1 MKKLEK
7 IKNSI
12 LLRLTA
18 ATMLPIIGS
27 LLLVWYAFSQ
37 YKRYMALN
45 YSIPYAKNM
54 AYMFMIGFLAF
65 FSLYGLYSLWK
76 LILKPLK
83 KLEDDI
89 SSFSWGEEFPEET
102 DSETAEEILRLRRT
116 ITILAHDAAENAQLN
131 RRYLSDI
138 VKAQEEVRSNLAREI
153 HDGPLQEITA
163 LVQRLRLISLSQNQ
177 EEAAKRLDEA
187 ERVSMFS
194 VRELRE
200 VCNNLTPPWLELG
213 LRQSLIELAD
223 RRAKLYGISIFT
235 SEIEEVDLNEEQT
248 IAFFRVAQQALSN
261 TAQHAGAKS
270 VNIRLI
276 NGEDFV
282 RMEIEDNGKGFI
294 VPEDLKKVRTTGHRG
309 LSNMYERMKLIG
321 GSCEIKSQ
329 PGQGTNVV
337 CELKTAAAEI

>member
-1 MKKLEK
+1 MKRLEK
-7 IKNSI
+7 IKTSI

-37 YKRYMALN
+37 YKRSMALS

-54 AYMFMIGFLAF
+54 AYMFIIGFLAF

-89 SSFSWGEEFPEET
+89 SSFNWGEEFPEET

-116 ITILAHDAAENAQLN
+116 ITMLAHDAAENAQLN

-138 VKAQEEVRSNLAREI
+138 IKAQEEVRSNLAREI

-163 LVQRLRLISLSQNQ
+163 LVQRLRLISLSQSR

-223 RRAKLYGISIFT
+223 RRSKLYGINILT
-235 SEIEEVDLNEEQT
+235 TETDEVSLDTEQT
-248 IAFFRVAQQALSN
+248 LAFFRIAQQALAN
-261 TAQHAGAKS
+261 TAQHADAS
-270 VNIRLI
+270 VVNIRLI
-276 NGEDFV
+276 NGGDFV
-282 RMEIEDNGKGFI
+282 RMEIEDNGSGFE
-294 VPEDLKKVRTTGHRG
+294 VPKDLKKVRATGHRG
-309 LSNMYERMKLIG
+309 LSNMYERMQLIG
-321 GSCEIKSQ
+321 GNCEIKSQ
-329 PGQGTNVV
+329 AGQGTNVICV
-337 CELKTAAAEI
+337 LKTTASEL